1 MALKIY
7 GASTEGVVNGS
18 MGFDEETLEPT
29 YQLQL
34 GPAGEI
40 GRPRN
45 RHAAGHAG
53 GHHAARARAR

>member
-18 MGFDEETLEPT
+18 MGFDEKTLQPT

-34 GPAGEI
+34 GCRAN
-40 GRPRN
+40 RRAWKSPRASGMPEDIM
-45 RHAAGHAG
+45 RAHAAP
-53 GHHAARARAR
+53 